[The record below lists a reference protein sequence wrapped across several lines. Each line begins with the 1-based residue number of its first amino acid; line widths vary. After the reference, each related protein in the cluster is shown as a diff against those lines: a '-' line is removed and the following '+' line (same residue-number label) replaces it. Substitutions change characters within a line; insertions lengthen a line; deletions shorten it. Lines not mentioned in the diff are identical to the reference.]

1 MNEAYLKILKMIQ
14 DGVVS
19 AEEGE
24 KLLDALGGEAG
35 SDVLPVVTAPTF
47 LPDSSSSK
55 PQDGDIGLGE
65 GALDE
70 EPRVNPAGAPVW
82 ARRLWIYPLAGGVT
96 IIGIAGLVTPLL
108 VRGGS
113 RLGWLACT
121 LPLMIFGA
129 LVVALASWSRT
140 ARWLHIRVRDQETR
154 FNFSLPL
161 PLRPAAWLARL
172 ARPWVPA
179 LRETAIDELILSLA
193 DMQDEDVLVV
203 EVSEREDEEVLVH
216 LG

>member
-14 DGVVS
+14 DGVIS

-24 KLLDALGGEAG
+24 KLLDALGGKAWSG
-35 SDVLPVVTAPTF
+35 VVPVMTAPTF
-47 LPDSSSSK
+47 LPDGSSSK
-55 PQDGDIGLGE
+55 PPHNDIGLGK
-65 GALDE
+65 GVLDDGS
-70 EPRVNPAGAPVW
+70 PVHQAGPPVW
-82 ARRLWIYPLAGGVT
+82 ARRLWVYPLAGGVM
-96 IIGIAGLVTPLL
+96 IIGIAGMVTPLL
-108 VRGGS
+108 VRDGS

-140 ARWLHIRVRDQETR
+140 ARWLHVRIRDQETR

-161 PLRPAAWLARL
+161 PLRPAAWLACW
-172 ARPWVPA
+172 ARPWFPP
-179 LRETAIDELILSLA
+179 LRGTPIDELILSLA
-193 DMQDEDVLVV
+193 DMQQEDVLVV
-203 EVSEREDEEVLVH
+203 EVSEREDEEVLVY

>member
-1 MNEAYLKILKMIQ
+1 MIQ
-14 DGVVS
+14 DGVIC

-35 SDVLPVVTAPTF
+35 SNVLPVMTAATF
-47 LPDSSSSK
+47 LPNDSSSK
-55 PQDGDIGLGE
+55 PQDGDIGLGT
-65 GALDE
+65 GVLDDG
-70 EPRVNPAGAPVW
+70 PPVHQAGPPVW
-82 ARRLWIYPLAGGVT
+82 ARRLWVYPLAGGVI
-96 IIGIAGLVTPLL
+96 IIGIAGMVTPLL
-108 VRGGS
+108 VRDGS

-140 ARWLHIRVRDQETR
+140 ARWLHVRVRDQETR

-161 PLRPAAWLARL
+161 PLRAAAWLAHL
-172 ARPWVPA
+172 ALPWVPP

-203 EVSEREDEEVLVH
+203 EVSEGEDEEVLVY